1 MLKSL
6 RFYLTIALGVIL
18 YLFLLFKF
26 LKEIKN
32 TDFSPLFSIINLI
45 LIILCFI
52 ITILLIFSRALF
64 LKKIFK
70 IFNVQVDLNW
80 SIDSWLISVSTG
92 VFTAGISMAILIFDK
107 FKKLNKSNS
116 ESFLLI
122 FLYYFLCMFP
132 VFFMLFI
139 FFFNKITLVLFLIF
153 FIILLLLMRILQ
165 ILLNGRTFLKEFFYA
180 ILISFISEI
189 IYLLIF
195 WISFNIVGLSLN
207 PIFILK
213 AFVIAQL
220 SSTIS
225 LTSSGLGIT
234 EPLTIYY
241 ISLYNLN
248 MAKIILFI
256 FLYRFF
262 TFWIPVFWG
271 VFILIRKNNG

>member
-1 MLKSL
+1 MLKNL
-6 RFYLTIALGVIL
+6 RFYLTIALGAIL

-80 SIDSWLISVSTG
+80 SIDSWLISVATG

-107 FKKLNKSNS
+107 FKKLNRSNS
-116 ESFLLI
+116 EPFLLI

-195 WISFNIVGLSLN
+195 WISFNIVGLSSN

-271 VFILIRKNNG
+271 VFILIRRK

>member
-1 MLKSL
+1 MLKNL
-6 RFYLTIALGVIL
+6 RFYLTIALGAIL

-26 LKEIKN
+26 LKEIQN

-80 SIDSWLISVSTG
+80 SIDSWLISVATG

-116 ESFLLI
+116 ELFLLI
-122 FLYYFLCMFP
+122 FLYYFLCIFP

-165 ILLNGRTFLKEFFYA
+165 ILLNGKTFLKEFFYA

-189 IYLLIF
+189 IYFLIF

-213 AFVIAQL
+213 TFVIAQL

-241 ISLYNLN
+241 ISSLYNLN

-271 VFILIRKNNG
+271 VFILIKRK